1 MHRGRYPRRALF
13 RVKSGVLSHSYP
25 LNTVVCL
32 YSRENYRGQALREG
46 HLEDGFPE
54 VGAEL
59 PCPPEWRPSASSERV
74 VCKMGY
80 SSFHETSNFCSATVE
95 KGARE
100 ARSRAALQRR
110 FRSAPLPD
118 PSGECSWT
126 FASEDSPQS
135 GMRLADCQER
145 HPRLQRAWTRLPHSW
160 LVSPQARV
168 RRFRRKERRGAQGDA
183 PSLTEGVRARVEPL
197 DPGDGRTGRLRGG
210 THRKAGLGRDHP
222 GDAFAPSRGGVAQSE
237 KVDHLPRS
245 PVRKK
250 KGGATD

>member
-1 MHRGRYPRRALF
+1 LGLCRGWATRR
-13 RVKSGVLSHSYP
+13 R
-25 LNTVVCL
+25 
-32 YSRENYRGQALREG
+32 
-46 HLEDGFPE
+46 D
-54 VGAEL
+54 L
-59 PCPPEWRPSASSERV
+59 PNASSERV